1 MQKSLRP
8 ETFTE
13 FIGQKKL
20 ISTISVMIA
29 SAKARKTCLDHILFY
44 GGPGLGKTSLAMIIA
59 SETNSPIKFAQGPM
73 LEKKADMLALFGSL
87 SDGQILFVD
96 EIHRIN
102 KSVEELLYP
111 ALEDGFID
119 ITIGVE
125 GESKIMRM
133 KLPAF
138 TFIGAT
144 TKISRLSLP
153 LKDRFGLIGKLGSY
167 SVDDMFAILT
177 NSKNVL
183 SLPVTDDA
191 LRLVASHSRLTPRV
205 ANNLLKRVYDF
216 FCINK
221 WEIVDVKKVK
231 KIFSDIG
238 LYRFGLDQSHID
250 YLKILNEV
258 KDEKWIAVSAIVC
271 YVSEEKDMIE
281 QEIEPPLLHLGFV
294 EKSSRGRRIT
304 KEGMAYILNYHF
316 YS

>member
-8 ETFTE
+8 ETFAE

-20 ISTISVMIA
+20 VSTIMIMIE

-44 GGPGLGKTSLAMIIA
+44 GGPGLGKTSLASIIA
-59 SETNSPIKFAQGPM
+59 AETNLPIKFAQGPM
-73 LEKKADMLALFGSL
+73 LEKKADILTLFSSL

-102 KSVEELLYP
+102 KNVEELLYP

-119 ITIGVE
+119 IAVGVE

-138 TFIGAT
+138 TFIAAT
-144 TKISRLSLP
+144 TKISKLSMP

-167 SVDDMFAILT
+167 STEDIFVILT
-177 NSKNVL
+177 NSKKLL
-183 SLPVTDDA
+183 SIPITDDA
-191 LRLVASHSRLTPRV
+191 LYFVASHSRFTPRI
-205 ANNLLKRVYDF
+205 ANNLLKRIYDF

-221 WEIVDVKKVK
+221 WEIVDTKKVK
-231 KIFSDIG
+231 KIFSEIG

-250 YLKILNEV
+250 YLKTLSDV
-258 KDEKWIAVSAIVC
+258 KEDAWISLSVIIC
-271 YVSEEKDMIE
+271 YISEEKDMIE
-281 QEIEPPLLHLGFV
+281 QEIEPPLLHLGFI

-304 KEGMAYILNYHF
+304 KEGIAYILNYHF

>member
-8 ETFTE
+8 ETFAE

-20 ISTISVMIA
+20 VSTIMIMIE
-29 SAKARKTCLDHILFY
+29 SAKARKACLDHILFY
-44 GGPGLGKTSLAMIIA
+44 GGPGLGKTSLASIIA
-59 SETNSPIKFAQGPM
+59 AETNLPIKFAQGPM
-73 LEKKADMLALFGSL
+73 LEKKADILTLFSSL

-102 KSVEELLYP
+102 KNVEELLYP

-119 ITIGVE
+119 IAVGVE

-138 TFIGAT
+138 TFIAAT
-144 TKISRLSLP
+144 TKISKLSMP

-167 SVDDMFAILT
+167 SIEDIFVILT
-177 NSKNVL
+177 NSKKLL
-183 SLPVTDDA
+183 SIPITDDA
-191 LRLVASHSRLTPRV
+191 LYFVASHSRFTPRI
-205 ANNLLKRVYDF
+205 ANNLLKRIYDF

-221 WEIVDVKKVK
+221 WEIVDTKKVK
-231 KIFSDIG
+231 KIFSEIG

-250 YLKILNEV
+250 YLKTLSDV
-258 KDEKWIAVSAIVC
+258 KEDAWISLSVIIC

-281 QEIEPPLLHLGFV
+281 QEIEPPLLHLGFI

-304 KEGMAYILNYHF
+304 KDGIAYILNYHF